1 MVGKTHVLGGSAFA
15 LGSYI
20 VLRETGILN
29 PDLESAAQLACI
41 MPYAMWSATAPDFDQ
56 DNKDRAM
63 ASPINLAMQKFFNL
77 MGAGHR
83 SLKSHVYPALIA
95 TVLSAISIT
104 GVNIFGASNS
114 NSAVVYCMVILGMA
128 MGLLSHL
135 LLDLCTK
142 DGIRIN
148 GKRYAFVPEI
158 DLFKADGIVEQIV
171 RRFLYVLNILLF
183 IVLFLL

>member
-1 MVGKTHVLGGSAFA
+1 MIGKTHTLGGSAFA

-29 PDLESAAQLACI
+29 PDLDSVAQLACI
-41 MPYAMWSATAPDFDQ
+41 MPYAMWSAKAPDFDQ
-56 DNKDRAM
+56 DIKDRAM
-63 ASPINLAMQKFFNL
+63 ASPIDLVMQKFFNL
-77 MGAGHR
+77 IGAGHR

-95 TVLSAISIT
+95 TVLSAISVT
-104 GVNIFGASNS
+104 GVNIFGTASN
-114 NSAVVYCMVILGMA
+114 NSAIIYCMVILGMA

-142 DGIRIN
+142 DGIHAN

-158 DLFKADGIVEQIV
+158 DLFKTDGIVEQIV

-183 IVLFLL
+183 ILLFLL